1 VLAQKND
8 MKGAIASYYDAL
20 NVRELLVRKTPGD
33 DKLVQSFVDIRGK
46 LADVLIRTLLSN
58 LARAQ
63 PSARNQRHVV
73 YIPSCGTDFAG
84 NAIDVGNRRD
94 VTGEVKPE
102 IVVECHVPRVI

>member
-46 LADVLIRTLLSN
+46 LADVLIPGESESGIGADSTSKKLEYTK
-58 LARAQ
+58 
-63 PSARNQRHVV
+63 PS
-73 YIPSCGTDFAG
+73 
-84 NAIDVGNRRD
+84 
-94 VTGEVKPE
+94 E
-102 IVVECHVPRVI
+102 ILG